1 MVGDWPAKKYIQI
14 ICTDWKEGENCFS
27 LNHSPYFLTLFK
39 RNGAR
44 FDQSEWAICSVIC
57 LARSVR
63 NFRLSHVTGK
73 YPLANILVEQTRK
86 TYVAYVINVAHKFL
100 SIIQRLKTL
109 VFGIW
114 SVRSWRPTEVRIF
127 TGGNAFSGTIF
138 FICSS
143 ALSALMFKSVEH
155 MIIKWG
161 KSTFFCSGLRAP
173 PKAF

>member
-1 MVGDWPAKKYIQI
+1 M
-14 ICTDWKEGENCFS
+14 
-27 LNHSPYFLTLFK
+27 
-39 RNGAR
+39 
-44 FDQSEWAICSVIC
+44 IC

-100 SIIQRLKTL
+100 STIQRLKTL

-114 SVRSWRPTEVRIF
+114 SVRSWRLTEVRIF

-161 KSTFFCSGLRAP
+161 KSTFVASYGRLQRRFIMCVLLCLVPCLLFLSPIAAVVQTLLLCHRPRGSRAVTFDLWFP
-173 PKAF
+173 TLWRW